1 MKGIKSFLIDYTLK
15 KINILRKKASS
26 NSYVMFGTSDEVV
39 LFRSV
44 LFKDSFTND
53 DINDLL
59 ICFSDRVMRDF
70 ELLEFV
76 SNNGYVYYEMDEA
89 CINFDIRNIII
100 YYLLQSS
107 DFNVVLG
114 VFKLFSN
121 ELVAIIEDRDI
132 LLYGDLNIGD
142 TLYDLYSC
150 YNEIVECND
159 RDLKIKKA
167 ISLMA
172 LLNIEYFKDDF
183 RILGITY
190 EDIDAYIEE
199 YEKNKKI
206 DSSII
211 KRLLDNMLLLEDR
224 TLGDNKLTREVL
236 IAYKNYSNN
245 HLCFNLGEFIRYY
258 NSNCDNDF
266 SCFYYNKSGRLDV
279 EILYSILTRKED
291 EADSFTMYGEY
302 LSKVRGLNDI
312 NYEWQ
317 SKMADFCNGHMQKNN
332 LRRMITV
339 SYFNIIENLKKP
351 IDTTLNYYI
360 YLNVLEEYRD
370 SFYEVIRWYYNQDN
384 IYFGRNIFVDNDEVK
399 KNTFLLI
406 LEDCKKAIYED
417 FKHRKF
423 IHKEY
428 LELIRR
434 MIGYKYITIK
444 DWNEY
449 LYSIARE
456 YYAKEG
462 ILHIGKMLLIIAEGG
477 SLLAYQEEN
486 FEYSEFKHMCTSL
499 RILYPDMS
507 SDVLLVSDRLNSEIE
522 DSVITNRNYM
532 DEIILQ
538 RHSKVIR
545 KFIESDC
552 VSKTHF
558 LNVTGIG
565 DLSFER
571 SVNVVRGQNP
581 ELYEAYRNKIM
592 HCINRKSYFD
602 SGVIKK

>member
-15 KINILRKKASS
+15 KNNVLRKKASS
-26 NSYVMFGTSDEVV
+26 VPYVMFGISEEVV
-39 LFRSV
+39 LFRNI

-59 ICFSDRVMRDF
+59 ICYSDHVMGDT
-70 ELLEFV
+70 ELLDFV
-76 SNNGYVYYEMDEA
+76 SNNGYVYYEMEEA

-100 YYLLQSS
+100 FYLLQSS

-114 VFKLFSN
+114 VFKIFSN
-121 ELVAIIEDRDI
+121 DLVEIVKDRDI
-132 LLYGDLNIGD
+132 SLYGDLNIGD
-142 TLYDLYSC
+142 TLYDLNTC
-150 YNEIVECND
+150 YKEIVECND
-159 RDLKIKKA
+159 RDLRMKKA

-172 LLNIEYFKDDF
+172 LLDIEYFKEDF

-190 EDIDAYIEE
+190 EDIDTYIEG
-199 YEKNKKI
+199 YEKDKKI

-211 KRLLDNMLLLEDR
+211 KRLLDNILLLDER
-224 TLGDNKLTREVL
+224 YLGDNKQVRDVL
-236 IAYKNYSNN
+236 VAYKNYSKN
-245 HLCFNLGEFIRYY
+245 HLCFSLGEFIRYY
-258 NSNCDNDF
+258 NSNYDNDF
-266 SCFYYNKSGRLDV
+266 SSFYYNKRGQLDA

-291 EADSFTMYGEY
+291 EVDSFTMYGEY
-302 LSKVRGLNDI
+302 LDKVRGLTDI

-317 SKMADFCNGHMQKNN
+317 SKMSDFGNGHLQRSN

-339 SYFNIIENLKKP
+339 SYFEIIEKLKKP
-351 IDTTLNYYI
+351 IDVTLNYYI
-360 YLNVLEEYRD
+360 YLNVPEEYRD
-370 SFYEVIRWYYNQDN
+370 TFYEVIRWYYNQDN
-384 IYFGRNIFVDNDEVK
+384 NYFGRNIFVDSEEAK
-399 KNTFLLI
+399 KKTFLLI
-406 LEDCKKAIYED
+406 LDDCKKAIYED
-417 FKHRKF
+417 FKRRKF

-428 LELIRR
+428 LELIRK

-462 ILHIGKMLLIIAEGG
+462 VLHIGKMLMIMAEGG

-486 FEYSEFKHMCTSL
+486 FEYSEFKHMCTSVKM
-499 RILYPDMS
+499 LYPDMS
-507 SDVLLVSDRLNSEIE
+507 SDVLLVYDRLNSEIE
-522 DSVITNRNYM
+522 NNVITNRSYM

-538 RHSKVIR
+538 RHSKIVR
-545 KFIESDC
+545 EFIESNC

-565 DLSFER
+565 DLRFDR
-571 SVNVVRGQNP
+571 AINVVREQNP
-581 ELYEAYRNKIM
+581 ELYEAYRDKIM
-592 HCINRKSYFD
+592 RCLNRKSYFD
-602 SGVIKK
+602 GGVVKK

>member
-1 MKGIKSFLIDYTLK
+1 MKGIKSFLIDYILK
-15 KINILRKKASS
+15 KINVLRKRVSS
-26 NSYVMFGTSDEVV
+26 DSYVMFGTSEEVV

-59 ICFSDRVMRDF
+59 ICYSDHVMGDS

-121 ELVAIIEDRDI
+121 ELVEMGYDRDI
-132 LLYGDLNIGD
+132 FLYGDLNIGD

-150 YNEIVECND
+150 YNELVECND

-172 LLNIEYFKDDF
+172 LLNIEFFKDDF
-183 RILGITY
+183 RMLGVTY
-190 EDIDAYIEE
+190 EDIDNYIDG

-236 IAYKNYSNN
+236 IAYKNYSKN

-258 NSNCDNDF
+258 NSNYDNDF
-266 SCFYYNKSGRLDV
+266 SYFYYNKSVFLDV

-291 EADSFTMYGEY
+291 EVDSFTMYGEY
-302 LSKVRGLNDI
+302 LDKVRGLTDI

-360 YLNVLEEYRD
+360 YLNVPEEYRD
-370 SFYEVIRWYYNQDN
+370 TFYEVIRWYYNRDN
-384 IYFGRNIFVDNDEVK
+384 NYFGRNIFVDNDDVK

-428 LELIRR
+428 LELIRK
-434 MIGYKYITIK
+434 MIGYRYITIK

-449 LYSIARE
+449 LYNIARE
-456 YYAKEG
+456 YYVKEG
-462 ILHIGKMLLIIAEGG
+462 ILHIGKMLLVMAEGE

-499 RILYPDMS
+499 RLLYPDMS

-522 DSVITNRNYM
+522 DNVITNRNYK

-538 RHSKVIR
+538 RHSKIIR
-545 KFIESDC
+545 RFIESDC

-558 LNVTGIG
+558 LKVTGIG
-565 DLSFER
+565 DLCFER
-571 SVNVVRGQNP
+571 SVNVVREYNP
-581 ELYEAYRNKIM
+581 ELYGAYRNKIM
-592 HCINRKSYFD
+592 HCLNRKSYFD
-602 SGVIKK
+602 SGMLKK